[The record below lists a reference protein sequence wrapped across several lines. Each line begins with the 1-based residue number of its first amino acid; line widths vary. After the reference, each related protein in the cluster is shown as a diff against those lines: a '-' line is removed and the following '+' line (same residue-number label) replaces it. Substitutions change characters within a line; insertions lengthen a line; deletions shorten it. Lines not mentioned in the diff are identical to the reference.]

1 MARRR
6 SWDAA
11 HLKVIPIRMY
21 FSFPYPVSFSSPS
34 PSPSPSLHVLIP
46 PSPGVLQSP
55 GFPSNYPNNLDTT
68 DTIEGPE
75 GSILRLNFTDF
86 NIQGYS
92 SSCRYDYIRIDEW
105 DGSSLLEKSCGS
117 SLPPVLHS
125 SGSAVR
131 VIFHTDGGITRSGWS
146 LSWAALTPGT
156 GPNC

>member
-1 MARRR
+1 ME
-6 SWDAA
+6 
-11 HLKVIPIRMY
+11 L
-21 FSFPYPVSFSSPS
+21 
-34 PSPSPSLHVLIP
+34 LHVLIP

-75 GSILRLNFTDF
+75 GSILRLTFTHFDIMAF
-86 NIQGYS
+86 GS
-92 SSCRYDYIRIDEW
+92 HDYIRIDEW
-105 DGSSLLEKSCGS
+105 DGSSLMEKSCGD

-131 VIFHTDGGITRSGWS
+131 VIFHTNSWGTISGWS

-156 GPNC
+156 GPHCGTLANEP